1 MTPYLTFGGDC
12 ADAFARYEGIFGG
25 TLAITRYSDA
35 PPEAQPPGGAGDG
48 VMHAELR
55 GDGWAVMGADRP
67 PSGGPLA
74 HGGSVMHLAADPD
87 DAVRIHAALAEGGA
101 VVMPVARTFWSP
113 AFGMARDAHGIGWM
127 ISVPA

>member
-12 ADAFARYEGIFGG
+12 ADAFARYERVFGG
-25 TLAITRYSDA
+25 TLTLTRYSDA
-35 PPEAQPPGGAGDG
+35 PPEARPPGGGGG

-74 HGGSVMHLAADPD
+74 HGGSVMHLAAGK
-87 DAVRIHAALAEGGA
+87 AEAERIHAALAEGGE
-101 VVMPVARTFWSP
+101 VIMPIMQTFWSP

-127 ISVPA
+127 IAVPS